1 MRQNSKFVIGAISA
15 TNASQLTA
23 TIDTR
28 GFSYARLYC
37 LGNTN
42 AGVSTVLTNN
52 VVRENDDNSTNW
64 VSIAATQ
71 AGTGFT
77 PATNVQSTALAKIVH
92 DIDLRGRKRY
102 LNVLFTPHAT
112 TEIIIAAELSLPA
125 DGCTS
130 AAEIGAAFVTQS

>member
-1 MRQNSKFVIGAISA
+1 
-15 TNASQLTA
+15 
-23 TIDTR
+23 
-28 GFSYARLYC
+28 
-37 LGNTN
+37 
-42 AGVSTVLTNN
+42 
-52 VVRENDDNSTNW
+52 
-64 VSIAATQ
+64 
-71 AGTGFT
+71 
-77 PATNVQSTALAKIVH
+77 VQSTALAKIVH